1 MGIGR
6 REPAYPRGNPEAS
19 AQGQLTVLR
28 GNSGPV
34 TEIQKQP
41 VMSVPSRPQTKD
53 SRNSE
58 RGPLLSGMRREAAP
72 RKEDVAGLANRGKHS
87 VLGK

>member
-1 MGIGR
+1 M
-6 REPAYPRGNPEAS
+6 
-19 AQGQLTVLR
+19 
-28 GNSGPV
+28 

-72 RKEDVAGLANRGKHS
+72 RKEDVAGLANQASIQCRESEDSFSG
-87 VLGK
+87 